1 MVAQVNEQK
10 AADDPETE
18 EGGPRLLQRSAVTRL
33 RPYTSLYIPHGPRD
47 IERRP
52 GGQPPLDRRS
62 HSLPHAGDDMF
73 WGRHFARVTLVSRAG
88 PCILHD

>member
-1 MVAQVNEQK
+1 MTLPAAQGSSVVAQVNERK
-10 AADDPETE
+10 AGDDPEAE

-52 GGQPPLDRRS
+52 GGQQPLDRRS
-62 HSLPHAGDDMF
+62 HSLPHAG
-73 WGRHFARVTLVSRAG
+73 GLN
-88 PCILHD
+88 PKP